1 MKAYGGVMQNRDADT
16 ANGINAGKEEIMKFQ
31 DADQYS
37 LEDKLA
43 FGDVQKI
50 SEFNTRRF
58 YEMKKALVRKRQQL
72 CSLDRIAE
80 VLNKSI
86 DQVADFEHYYT
97 DVTVSQLQDY
107 ALAVMCLVDIKVT
120 DFDPDDSSMYS
131 KMSVP
136 VDASG
141 IVGITPSAK
150 SRDVSIEQRE
160 VVE

>member
-1 MKAYGGVMQNRDADT
+1 
-16 ANGINAGKEEIMKFQ
+16 MKFQ